1 MRRIIPVSFR
11 LAVIPLALCLAH
23 SLAAQDFEQE
33 PISYSK
39 TDPNDRVTRLIEQL
53 QNGEKKLPFD
63 PQFGY
68 LKPLLRELDIPE
80 SSQTL
85 VFSKTS
91 LQRQR
96 IAPKTPRALYF
107 NDDTYVGYCQDG
119 EVLEITAVDPQLGA
133 VFYAIDQ
140 TDDGRP
146 RIVRETDNCLI
157 CHGSSQT
164 KNVPGFVVRSLYV
177 NRTGLPLLSEGTHRI
192 DQTSPIENRWGGWYV
207 TGKHGEQKHL
217 GNLVVETRKVPR
229 DLDLSPNM
237 NLTDL
242 GDRFDKS
249 EYLTPHS
256 DLIAL
261 MVLEHQA
268 NAHNYITAA
277 NYGVRQAMH
286 YQAALNRELKQPEDQ
301 LWDSTKS
308 RIKSVCEPLV
318 EYLLFSEEA
327 KLISRMEGTSGF
339 AEEFSKQGPRDSKGR
354 SLRDFDLEK
363 RIFKHPCSYLI
374 YSDHFQQLPAEAKE
388 YVFRRM
394 HEVLTGAD
402 KSKAF
407 EHLSD
412 EDRTAIREILLE
424 TLPDLPDYWK
434 AAPQES

>member
-1 MRRIIPVSFR
+1 MRR
-11 LAVIPLALCLAH
+11 LAQIAITLAIAAAH
-23 SLAAQDFEQE
+23 LLSSHPCAAQDFEQE
-33 PISYSK
+33 PIAYSK
-39 TDPNDRVTRLIEQL
+39 AKPNDRVARFIEQL
-53 QNGEKKLPFD
+53 ESGEKKLGYD
-63 PQFGY
+63 EQLGY
-68 LKPLLRELDIPE
+68 LRSLLAELEVPE

-96 IAPKTPRALYF
+96 ISPRTPRALYF

-119 EVLEITAVDPQLGA
+119 EVLEIASVDPQLGA

-140 TDDGRP
+140 TDDSQA

-164 KNVPGFVVRSLYV
+164 KNVPGFVIRSLYV
-177 NRTGLPLLSEGTHRI
+177 NRTGLPLLAEGTHRI
-192 DQTSPIENRWGGWYV
+192 DQTSPIEQRWGGWYV
-207 TGKHGEQKHL
+207 TGKHGTQKHL
-217 GNLVVETRKVPR
+217 GNLVVETRQVPR

-237 NLTDL
+237 NLIDL

-256 DLIAL
+256 DIVAL

-268 NAHNYITAA
+268 DMHNRITAA

-286 YQAALNRELKQPEDQ
+286 YQEALNRELKQPEDQ

-327 KLISRMEGTSGF
+327 KLTAKMEGTSAFSEEF
-339 AEEFSKQGPRDSKGR
+339 AERGPRDKKGR
-354 SLRDFDLEK
+354 SLRDFDLEN
-363 RIFKHPCSYLI
+363 RLFKHPCSYLI
-374 YSDHFQQLPAEAKE
+374 YSEHFQQLPGQAKE
-388 YVFRRM
+388 YVYRRL
-394 HEVLTGAD
+394 HEVLTGED
-402 KSKAF
+402 KTKPF
-407 EHLSD
+407 EHLTA

-424 TLPDLPDYWK
+424 TVADLPDYWRS
-434 AAPQES
+434 AL